1 MNIVF
6 LRGEKMRTILIAAVI
21 AILAGI
27 IYQKVV
33 NENMDIKE
41 VADYAKNIIGDMTKQ
56 VADALEND
64 QAGKEAVEN
73 AIGHVEEFAG
83 SITGKI
89 TEETSKK
96 AQEVAEN
103 ILAENIATDKNIT
116 CDIAKNTLLKIQ
128 NDEALSTKEEK
139 HIDGLYKTM
148 LNVSDISKD
157 AAFSTIKLIY
167 CGKN

>member
-1 MNIVF
+1 
-6 LRGEKMRTILIAAVI
+6 MRTVLIAAVI

-41 VADYAKNIIGDMTKQ
+41 AADYAKNIIGDMTKQ
-56 VADALEND
+56 VGDALKND

-103 ILAENIATDKNIT
+103 IAADKNIT

-157 AAFSTIKLIY
+157 TAFNTIKLIY